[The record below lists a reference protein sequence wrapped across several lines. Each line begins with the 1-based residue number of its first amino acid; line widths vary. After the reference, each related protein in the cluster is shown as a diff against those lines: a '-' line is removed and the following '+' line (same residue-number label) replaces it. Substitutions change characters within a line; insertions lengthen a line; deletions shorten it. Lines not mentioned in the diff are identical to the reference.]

1 MDNDISLL
9 GIAKKAGLLLI
20 GVESIGAASRSKKAR
35 AILSASDASDGSK
48 RRARGYAETYGIPHL
63 LLPRTKAELGVITGR
78 EQLGML
84 ALTDA
89 GIAAKLASRLAAR
102 DPETYGEA
110 AAALEQ
116 KAARLLRRKREAA
129 AHKRNIR
136 TGKRRTTQ

>member
-1 MDNDISLL
+1 MDSDVTLL

-20 GVESIGAASRSKKAR
+20 GVESVGAAARSKKAR

-48 RRARGYAETYGIPHL
+48 RRARGYAETYGIPYL
-63 LLPRTKAELGVITGR
+63 LLPHTKAELGVITGR
-78 EQLGML
+78 EQLGMM

-89 GIAAKLASRLAAR
+89 GIAAKLASRLAAG
-102 DPETYGEA
+102 DPETYGGT

-116 KAARLLRRKREAA
+116 KAKRLLQRKREAA

-136 TGKRRTTQ
+136 TGKRRTMQ